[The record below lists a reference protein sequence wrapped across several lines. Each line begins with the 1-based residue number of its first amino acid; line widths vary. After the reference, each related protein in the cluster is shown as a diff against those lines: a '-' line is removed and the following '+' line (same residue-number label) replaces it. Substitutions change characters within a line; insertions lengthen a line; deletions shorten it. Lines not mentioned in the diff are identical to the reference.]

1 MLLSIN
7 MVLCGICKK
16 AARFLEN
23 KGLINSI
30 DPHGWFQWSF
40 AYWIGRISLEM
51 KDKLIDGENG
61 NQV

>member
-1 MLLSIN
+1 MVQKVMERICWVKKYWLWTLLQIIIMLLSIN

-30 DPHGWFQWSF
+30 DPHGWF
-40 AYWIGRISLEM
+40 
-51 KDKLIDGENG
+51 
-61 NQV
+61 